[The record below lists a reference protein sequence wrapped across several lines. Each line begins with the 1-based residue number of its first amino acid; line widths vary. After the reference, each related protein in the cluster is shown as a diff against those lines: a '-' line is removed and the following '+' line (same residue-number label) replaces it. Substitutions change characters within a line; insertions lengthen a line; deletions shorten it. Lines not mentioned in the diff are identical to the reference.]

1 MIGCAAG
8 SACTNREWYHM
19 KCVHINPE
27 NVPKRDWFCHDACK
41 TAKRGKRKRG
51 KKSVDKPEQVSDH
64 IYNYSRSMAWLG
76 LNLLCRRDAVREADG
91 NAMITHWKL
100 DLVHFFASKHPKY
113 LILAHMLL
121 ASVHGWL
128 PEKLREDIIHNR
140 TVNYGGG
147 IGRNLPMDFMNEILN
162 RLFKELLSCAKGQY
176 TNATIQ
182 RCSQIIGPLGEALDT
197 VFDSQ
202 VVENELYR
210 HRRRSGNRDEN
221 VKQLISFLQNDKLF
235 AFTVGRNHKAF
246 PDFQFSENPSNPGQF
261 QPKMIQLS
269 KKLDKRRRVILN
281 DD

>member
-1 MIGCAAG
+1 MQITEMEDED
-8 SACTNREWYHM
+8 SE
-19 KCVHINPE
+19 PE
-27 NVPKRDWFCHDACK
+27 NIETTLVNDDFEQRNRYFTDVCSTVVQRLRHTLNTNALTVDDGTGPPVFCCGEDLDDDTIACSAG
-41 TAKRGKRKRG
+41 TNCTHGEVFHYMCA
-51 KKSVDKPEQVSDH
+51 DIDP
-64 IYNYSRSMAWLG
+64 N
-76 LNLLCRRDAVREADG
+76 NLP
-91 NAMITHWKL
+91 NKL
-100 DLVHFFASKHPKY
+100 ARQ
-113 LILAHMLL
+113 LL
-121 ASVHGWL
+121 ASVHSWL
-128 PEKLREDIIHNR
+128 PEKLRVDIIHNR

-182 RCSQIIGPLGEALDT
+182 RCSQIIGPFGEALDT

-210 HRRRSGNRDEN
+210 HRRRSGNRDGN

-246 PDFQFSENPSNPGQF
+246 PDFQFSENPRNPGQF